1 MFAAALLFG
10 AAASAPVVLAPT
22 HYDLPIR
29 IEPASEVLHG
39 KARIEPQ
46 NPSAQPLREASFLF
60 YRLMKSDESRE
71 LHAER
76 RHVR

>member
-22 HYDLPIR
+22 HYDLPI
-29 IEPASEVLHG
+29 
-39 KARIEPQ
+39 RIEPQ